1 MKKFFFKWILIGL
14 ALRLILM
21 PFTVHPDIRA
31 LNLGAYLIS
40 QKGEWLTFYDH
51 LSRLD
56 PGSLLVRIYGPDLFI
71 YPPLAYL
78 IPGVFM
84 FFLGSLY
91 DFSFNNLFL
100 LDMGATYGNI
110 TLFKTLFL
118 LKLPYLFFDFL
129 LAFLLYQIF
138 TKKKGE
144 TAFKLWMINPLTLY
158 ATFAM
163 GQIDIFPT
171 LMVVAALFFALRD
184 KKALSVLMLG
194 LGGAFKLFPFLF
206 LPIFALVLEKKFWQ
220 RLKLLIIGTIPY
232 LVVIAPYLFF
242 SPMYRQVALLASQT
256 EKMFYMR
263 LPLSGAEYLSIFAL
277 GYFFLLFLATQLSGK
292 KEALWRIGLILMLL
306 FFSVTHYHPQWFLWI
321 APFLIWLMVEK
332 GKKYI
337 NYIAILLFCY
347 FAILLFFES
356 SLHLGLLTPI
366 APSLTSAGSLTSLL
380 SGVTNI
386 FTLKSLLRSLFAATA
401 LALVIRLFKEKRA

>member
-1 MKKFFFKWILIGL
+1 MKKFFLKWVLIGL

-31 LNLGAYLIS
+31 IDLGAYLIS

-56 PGSLLVRIYGPDLFI
+56 PGNLLVRIYGPDLFI

-84 FFLGSLY
+84 FLLGPLY

-100 LDMGATYGNI
+100 LDMGATYRMV

-118 LKLPYLFFDFL
+118 LKLPYLLFDFL

-138 TKKKGE
+138 AKKKGE
-144 TAFKLWMINPLTLY
+144 TAFKLWMVNPLTLY
-158 ATFAM
+158 ATFAV

-171 LMVVAALFFALRD
+171 LMVVTALFFALRE

-194 LGGAFKLFPFLF
+194 IGGAFKLFPLLF
-206 LPIFALVLEKKFWQ
+206 LPIFALVLEKRFWQ
-220 RLKLLIIGTIPY
+220 RLKLLVVGIMPY
-232 LVVIAPYLFF
+232 LVVITPYLLF
-242 SPMYRQVALLASQT
+242 SPMYRQTALLASQA
-256 EKMFYMR
+256 EKMLFMK

-277 GYFFLLFLATQLSGK
+277 GYFLLLFLASRVDSK
-292 KEALWRIGLILMLL
+292 KEALWKLGLILMLL
-306 FFSVTHYHPQWFLWI
+306 FFSVTHYHPQWFLWVV
-321 APFLIWLMVEK
+321 PFLVWLIAEK

-347 FAILLFFES
+347 IAILFFFEP
-356 SLHLGLLTPI
+356 SLHLGLFAPI
-366 APSLTSAGSLTSLL
+366 VPSLTKAGSLTSLL
-380 SGVTNI
+380 SGLTNI
-386 FTLKSLLRSLFAATA
+386 FTLKSLLRSLFAATTI
-401 LALVIRLFKEKRA
+401 LLTWRLLFEKHV